1 VRDLSAGAL
10 GLSDVS
16 ISVRAGEIVGL
27 FGLVGAGRTELAR
40 VLFGLERADRGDVKL
55 RGRAFSPRS
64 PAEAIAAGLAYVP
77 EDRPRHGVLL
87 DMDVGANVVLAVQD
101 RLSRRGLVDRARE
114 DDLAERLVERLG
126 VRTDS
131 LRRLLRTLS
140 GGNQQKVALARL
152 LAADCDLLLLD
163 EPTRGI
169 DVGAKAEIHALLDAL
184 VRGETPRAVLLVSS
198 DLDEL
203 LHLCDR
209 IAVLARGK
217 LGPARPA
224 RDLDR
229 RTILLEAAGGEVA

>member
-1 VRDLSAGAL
+1 MLS
-10 GLSDVS
+10 
-16 ISVRAGEIVGL
+16 E
-27 FGLVGAGRTELAR
+27 
-40 VLFGLERADRGDVKL
+40 
-55 RGRAFSPRS
+55 
-64 PAEAIAAGLAYVP
+64 
-77 EDRPRHGVLL
+77 
-87 DMDVGANVVLAVQD
+87 
-101 RLSRRGLVDRARE
+101 DRARE
-114 DDLAERLVERLG
+114 GLALPLSVADNLCLASLDRVANGALVRRATIERAAAPWIDRLRIRCAG
-126 VRTDS
+126 PGEPVRA
-131 LRRLLRTLS
+131 LS